1 MWWGYGSQLFC
12 WLCVSDYNIYVDI
25 GAYGSQSDGGVLA
38 NSQFGKALDKLKF
51 SLPEESCLSRSN
63 IKMPHFFVG
72 YDAFPLRK
80 HLMKPYK
87 GANLDL
93 PKSIFNYRLSRARR
107 VIENTFGILVSRFRI
122 FTRTITCSPSTVDSI
137 IKATVCLHNLIKQK
151 EYSMPDAKKKY
162 CPPSYCDGQTND
174 GIVEGQWR
182 REVGNNFNV
191 VLEEIIKVGRGG
203 NNPGKEAL
211 NLREQLKEYLISPA
225 GAISGQV
232 NYVTRG
238 KKKNIEH

>member
-1 MWWGYGSQLFC
+1 VVGIWKSAILLAVC
-12 WLCVSDYNIYVDI
+12 ESHYNIYVDI

-137 IKATVCLHNLIKQK
+137 IKATATKRIQH
-151 EYSMPDAKKKY
+151 AKKY
-162 CPPSYCDGQTND
+162 CPPS
-174 GIVEGQWR
+174 
-182 REVGNNFNV
+182 
-191 VLEEIIKVGRGG
+191 
-203 NNPGKEAL
+203 
-211 NLREQLKEYLISPA
+211 
-225 GAISGQV
+225 
-232 NYVTRG
+232 
-238 KKKNIEH
+238 

>member
-1 MWWGYGSQLFC
+1 VVGIWKSAILLAVC
-12 WLCVSDYNIYVDI
+12 ESHYNIYVDI

-122 FTRTITCSPSTVDSI
+122 FTRTITCSPSTVDI

-238 KKKNIEH
+238 KKKPEH